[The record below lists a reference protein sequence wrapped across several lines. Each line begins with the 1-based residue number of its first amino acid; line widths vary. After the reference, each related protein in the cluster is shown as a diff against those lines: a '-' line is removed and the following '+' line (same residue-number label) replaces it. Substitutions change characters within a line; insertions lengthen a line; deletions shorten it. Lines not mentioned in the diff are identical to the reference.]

1 MLYLYIDDVDNTTDY
16 QSGSLRINNEIQQRA
31 DSCNFKLVNGATQ
44 PIENTDLRIYKGDTI
59 ASFGGATVTLDG
71 DFQTDVGMFRAGQE
85 LRIRVGDA
93 DEETVIVQSY
103 DEATLQIVLEAA
115 PSGSVVQG
123 DKIGEIIFGGVV
135 GRVKDRNVYSLD
147 QIEYDV
153 TGVDYSK
160 IFDKKL
166 ISDSWED
173 RDSRYIINDFCNT
186 TINRNRVI
194 DSMEYENVTALRAE
208 WIEAGDGDN
217 PDLEATNY
225 REGDTCGDFN
235 WTFVGGNATF
245 TASPSSMDVSDYTG
259 TASGLP
265 TQGILGFWYKCTDY
279 TKVTS
284 FDVRIGSA
292 AAHFTNYQIVP
303 TDNEW
308 VYVTARLADNT
319 GVTGTPDW
327 TAMDF
332 IEIYIVETADS
343 GVLFDGFRFMDNKF
357 FNHYPS
363 VEETPEFDDIRSPQ
377 LKPTGFMQ
385 SLAKTW
391 EYVWWIDY
399 LRLIHFKDKE
409 ADPSPIA
416 FTDTSDNF
424 TKLKVGVDASQI
436 GNRVIVRGGEKIS
449 DNIYSQAFP
458 GDGVLRDWLLK
469 SKFSGLIIT
478 IDDQSDTHA
487 AEAGTNTT
495 NIKVTGHTLVTGD
508 YITNQTRAAEVRE
521 ITYVDPDNFT
531 VEAIAGQTNTDT
543 ITFFT
548 VAKTGGVEGLVDETT
563 VDYVYNSNEKSI
575 RATESETTLNA
586 GDGILLQYYER
597 VPIQLQYQDNGSVN
611 ALKALGLGDGVFDLD
626 PITDRNIEDVG
637 TALAIAQARV
647 SEFSNATILGSA
659 TTDQHGISAGQLL
672 TITDSNRGIDETYV
686 VQKISIKEAGGEF
699 SDYLTYNITF
709 GTTLFG
715 WIEFMQKLLAT
726 QDKIE
731 LNIDDIVETYVSTD
745 EDVDCDDVSTAT
757 IEGGDERATIG
768 ETVESADVNT
778 AVDYPAGTWKFETSV
793 GQPLT
798 TRFDLADFG

>member
-1 MLYLYIDDVDNTTDY
+1 MIYLYIDDVDNTSDY
-16 QSGSLRINNEIQQRA
+16 KSGSLQIKNEIQQRA
-31 DSCNFKLVNGATQ
+31 DSCKFDLVDGATK
-44 PIENTDLRIYKGDTI
+44 PVENTDLRIYKGDTI
-59 ASFGGATVTLDG
+59 ASFGGVTVTLDG
-71 DFQTDVGMFRAGQE
+71 NYQMDVGMFYPGQE
-85 LRIRVGDA
+85 LQIRIGDS
-93 DEETVIVQSY
+93 DEETVTVDTY
-103 DEATLQIVLEAA
+103 DESNLQIVLVAA

-123 DKIGEIIFGGVV
+123 DKIGEISFGGVV
-135 GRVKDRNVYSLD
+135 GRVGDKNIQTLD
-147 QIEYDV
+147 QLEYNV

-173 RDSRYIINDFCNT
+173 RDSRYIINDFTNT
-186 TINRNRVI
+186 VINRNHTI
-194 DSMEYENVTALRAE
+194 DSMSYENVTALRAE
-208 WIEAGDGDN
+208 WIETGDGDN
-217 PDLEATNY
+217 PTFNDVTN
-225 REGDTCGDFN
+225 REGTSAGGFP
-235 WTFVGGNATF
+235 WTFAGGTATF
-245 TASPSSMDVSDYTG
+245 TASPVSTDVSDYTG
-259 TASGLP
+259 AASASP
-265 TQGILGFWYKCTDY
+265 TQGLLGFWYKCDDF
-279 TKVTS
+279 TKNS
-284 FDVRIGSA
+284 GFDVRIGSSSA
-292 AAHFTNYQIVP
+292 NYTGYDIVP

-308 VYVTARLADNT
+308 TYVYLKLSEYDAIV
-319 GVTGTPDW
+319 GTPDW
-327 TAMDF
+327 TAFD
-332 IEIYIVETADS
+332 YIAVVITETADS
-343 GVLFDGFRFMDNKF
+343 NIEFDGFRFMDNQAFK
-357 FNHYPS
+357 HYPH

-385 SLAKTW
+385 SLSKTW

-399 LRLIHFKDKE
+399 LRQIHFKDKE
-409 ADPSPIA
+409 ADPSPIS
-416 FTDTSDNF
+416 FTETSDNF
-424 TKLKVGVDASQI
+424 TRLKIGVDASQI

-449 DNIYSQAFP
+449 DSLYSQAFP
-458 GDGVLRDWLLK
+458 GDGVLRDWLAK
-469 SKFSGLIIT
+469 GKFSGLIVT

-548 VAKTGGVEGLVDETT
+548 VAKTAGIEGLVDETT
-563 VDYVYNSNEKSI
+563 VDYVYNSNEKSV
-575 RATESETTLNA
+575 RATSSETTLNA

-647 SEFSNATILGSA
+647 SEFANATILGSA
-659 TTDQHGISAGQLL
+659 STDQCGIKAGQLL
-672 TITDSNRGIDETYV
+672 TITDSNRSLDETYV
-686 VQKISIKEAGGEF
+686 VQKVSMTEKGGEF
-699 SDYLTYNITF
+699 SDYFTYKITF

-745 EDVDCDDVSTAT
+745 EDVESDDVSTAT